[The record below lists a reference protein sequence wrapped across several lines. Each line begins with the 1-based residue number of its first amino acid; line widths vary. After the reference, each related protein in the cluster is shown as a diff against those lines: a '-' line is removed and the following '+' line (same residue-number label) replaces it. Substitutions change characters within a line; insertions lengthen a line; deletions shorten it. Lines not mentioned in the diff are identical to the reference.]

1 MKLGEIYNVNGTH
14 YTVIAYNDAAEIATV
29 VSVEKTDN
37 AEKYFQPMEYKR
49 LFKRVDGKTIEN
61 IEAIRQRII
70 DVLGISQKEKM
81 IMEFYSLDVKSTV
94 TINGKDIAFDYDNVY
109 LNYEDAHSEAEK
121 LKTNNDVLCVHIH
134 KWVLLPDGT
143 QEHTN
148 QIPYSYT
155 NTNHREMRK

>member
-1 MKLGEIYNVNGTH
+1 MNLGEIYNVNGTH
-14 YTVIAYNDAAEIATV
+14 YTVVAYNDAAEIATV
-29 VSVEKTDN
+29 VPVEKTDN
-37 AEKYFQPMEYKR
+37 AEKYYQSMEYKR

-70 DVLGISQKEKM
+70 DVLEISQKEKI

-94 TINGKDIAFDYDNVY
+94 TLNGKDVAFDYDNTY
-109 LNYEDAHSEAEK
+109 LNYDDARSEAEK
-121 LKTNNDVLCVHIH
+121 LKTNNDILCIHIH

-148 QIPYSYT
+148 QISYSYI

>member
-1 MKLGEIYNVNGTH
+1 
-14 YTVIAYNDAAEIATV
+14 
-29 VSVEKTDN
+29 
-37 AEKYFQPMEYKR
+37 MEYKR

>member
-1 MKLGEIYNVNGTH
+1 
-14 YTVIAYNDAAEIATV
+14 
-29 VSVEKTDN
+29 
-37 AEKYFQPMEYKR
+37 MEYER

-70 DVLGISQKEKM
+70 DVLGISQKEKI

-94 TINGKDIAFDYDNVY
+94 TLNGKDVAFDYDNTY

-121 LKTNNDVLCVHIH
+121 LKTNNDVLCIYIH
-134 KWVLLPDGT
+134 KWVLLPNGT

-155 NTNHREMRK
+155 NINHREMRE